1 MFTYTH
7 KNPGCR
13 DISMMDG
20 LNEVAFINYHIIG
33 TFIHISQFG
42 RTPYAYRTYSS
53 QYHFGTDIMN
63 QMLRESLNPTFH
75 FTKINGRL
83 SYFDAYYGKW
93 LESIPFYADFVKF
106 VDPNLKITLKFHLYQ
121 ESDYQSEILLPESNK
136 DLLFFLKD
144 FSAIHIKNRKSASFD
159 YDLFIF
165 YSLSP

>member
-13 DISMMDG
+13 DISMMAE

-33 TFIHISQFG
+33 TFVHISQFG
-42 RTPYAYRTYSS
+42 RTPYAYRAYSS

-63 QMLRESLNPTFH
+63 QMLRESLNSACY

-83 SYFDAYYGKW
+83 SHFDAYYGKW
-93 LESIPFYADFVKF
+93 LKSIPFYADFVKF
-106 VDPNLKITLKFHLYQ
+106 VDPNLKITLKFHLYH
-121 ESDYQSEILLPESNK
+121 EPNYQSEILLPESNK

-159 YDLFIF
+159 YDIF